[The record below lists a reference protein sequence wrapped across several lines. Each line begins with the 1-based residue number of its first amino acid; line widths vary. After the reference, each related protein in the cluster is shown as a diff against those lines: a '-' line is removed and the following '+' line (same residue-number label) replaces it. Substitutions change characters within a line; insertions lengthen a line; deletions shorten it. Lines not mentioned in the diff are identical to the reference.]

1 MMKKGFAL
9 IAVVLVGLML
19 VVGCSRDKEPAEAAL
34 KAAEAAVSAAK
45 AEAAKYVPDQ
55 VKGLE
60 DALKTAK
67 DAFEKKE
74 YTQALNAAKDLP
86 AKAKELAAAAAAKKA
101 ELTKAW
107 EAMAGGLPK
116 MVEAIK
122 SRVDI
127 LSKSKKLPANLDK
140 AKFEGAKTGLAEITQ
155 TWTDADNAFKGGN
168 IADAVAKANAVK
180 AKATEIMTT
189 LGMQPPA
196 AAKPS

>member
-1 MMKKGFAL
+1 MKKCF
-9 IAVVLVGLML
+9 VLVAVLLAGLMM
-19 VVGCSRDKEPAEAAL
+19 VVGCSRDKEPAEAAI
-34 KAAEAAVSAAK
+34 KAAEAAVGAAK

-55 VKGLE
+55 VKGVE
-60 DALKTAK
+60 DALKAAK

-74 YTQALNAAKDLP
+74 YTQALTAAKDLP
-86 AKAKELAAAAAAKKA
+86 AKAKDISTAAAAKKA

-107 EAMAGGLPK
+107 EEMAAGLPK
-116 MVEAIK
+116 VVEAIK

-140 AKFEGAKTGLAEITQ
+140 AKFEGAKADLAEITQ

-168 IADAVAKANAVK
+168 ITDALAKANTVK

-189 LGMQPPA
+189 LGMQAPGG
-196 AAKPS
+196 AKG

>member
-1 MMKKGFAL
+1 MKKGLAL

-60 DALKTAK
+60 DALKAAK

-101 ELTKAW
+101 ELTKSW
-107 EAMAGGLPK
+107 DEMAAGLPR

-127 LSKSKKLPANLDK
+127 LSKSKKLPKGMDK
-140 AKFEGAKTGLAEITQ
+140 EKFEGAKAGLGEITK
-155 TWTDADNAFKGGN
+155 TWADAESAFKGGN
-168 IADAVAKANAVK
+168 IADAIAKANAVK

>member
-1 MMKKGFAL
+1 MKKGFAL
-9 IAVVLVGLML
+9 IAVLLVGLML
-19 VVGCSRDKEPAEAAL
+19 VVGCARDKEPAEAAI

-55 VKGLE
+55 VKGVE
-60 DALKTAK
+60 DALKAAK

-86 AKAKELAAAAAAKKA
+86 AKAKELASAAATKKA
-101 ELTKAW
+101 ELTKTW
-107 EAMAGGLPK
+107 EEMAGGLPK

-127 LSKSKKLPANLDK
+127 LSKSKKLPKGMDK
-140 AKFEGAKTGLAEITQ
+140 ATFEGAKAGLGEITQ
-155 TWTDADNAFKGGN
+155 TWTDAENAYKGGN
-168 IADAVAKANAVK
+168 IADALAKANAVK
-180 AKATEIMTT
+180 AKATEIMTA

>member
-1 MMKKGFAL
+1 MKKGLAL
-9 IAVVLVGLML
+9 IAVVLAGLIM
-19 VVGCSRDKEPAEAAL
+19 VAGCARDKEPAEAAI

-55 VKGLE
+55 VKGVE
-60 DALKTAK
+60 DALKAAK

-101 ELTKAW
+101 ELTKSW
-107 EAMAGGLPK
+107 EEMAAGLPK

-122 SRVDI
+122 SRVGI
-127 LSKSKKLPANLDK
+127 LSKSKKLPKGMDK
-140 AKFEGAKTGLAEITQ
+140 AKFEGAKTGLGEINQ
-155 TWTDADNAFKGGN
+155 AWTDAENAYKGGN

-196 AAKPS
+196 AAKPT

>member
-1 MMKKGFAL
+1 
-9 IAVVLVGLML
+9 

-86 AKAKELAAAAAAKKA
+86 AKAKELAAAAAAKKD
-101 ELTKAW
+101 ELTKSW
-107 EAMAGGLPK
+107 DEMAAGLPK

-127 LSKSKKLPANLDK
+127 LSKSKKLPKGMDK
-140 AKFEGAKTGLAEITQ
+140 ATFEGAKAGLGEITQ
-155 TWTDADNAFKGGN
+155 TWTDAENAYKGGN
-168 IADAVAKANAVK
+168 ITDALAKANAVK
-180 AKATEIMTT
+180 AKATEIMTA

>member
-1 MMKKGFAL
+1 MKKGFAF
-9 IAVVLVGLML
+9 IAVLLVGLML
-19 VVGCSRDKEPAEAAL
+19 VVGCARDKEPAEAAI

-55 VKGLE
+55 VKGVE
-60 DALKTAK
+60 DALKAAK

-86 AKAKELAAAAAAKKA
+86 AKAKELASAAAAKKA
-101 ELTKAW
+101 ELTKTW
-107 EAMAGGLPK
+107 EEMAGGLPK

-140 AKFEGAKTGLAEITQ
+140 AKFEGAKAGLEEITK
-155 TWTDADNAFKGGN
+155 TWTDAEGSFKGGN
-168 IADAVAKANAVK
+168 IAEAIAKGNSVK

-196 AAKPS
+196 AAKTS

>member
-1 MMKKGFAL
+1 MKKCF
-9 IAVVLVGLML
+9 VLVAVLLAGLMM
-19 VVGCSRDKEPAEAAL
+19 VVGCSRDKEPAEAAI
-34 KAAEAAVSAAK
+34 KAAEAAVGAAK

-55 VKGLE
+55 VKGVE
-60 DALKTAK
+60 DALKAAK

-74 YTQALNAAKDLP
+74 YTQALTAAKDLP
-86 AKAKELAAAAAAKKA
+86 AKAKDLSTAAAAKKA

-107 EAMAGGLPK
+107 EEMAAGLPK
-116 MVEAIK
+116 VVEAIK

-140 AKFEGAKTGLAEITQ
+140 AKFEGAKADLAEITQ

-168 IADAVAKANAVK
+168 ITDALAKANTVK

-189 LGMQPPA
+189 LGMQAPGG
-196 AAKPS
+196 AKG

>member
-1 MMKKGFAL
+1 MKKGLAL
-9 IAVVLVGLML
+9 IAALLVGLML
-19 VVGCSRDKEPAEAAL
+19 VVGCARDKEPAEAAI

-55 VKGLE
+55 LKGVE
-60 DALKTAK
+60 DALKAAK
-67 DAFEKKE
+67 DAYEKKE
-74 YTQALNAAKDLP
+74 YTQALNAAKDIP
-86 AKAKELAAAAAAKKA
+86 AKAKELASAAAAKKA
-101 ELTKAW
+101 ELTKTW
-107 EAMAGGLPK
+107 EEMAGGLPK

-140 AKFEGAKTGLAEITQ
+140 AKVEGAKAGLEEITK
-155 TWTDADNAFKGGN
+155 TWTEAEGAFKGGN
-168 IADAVAKANAVK
+168 IAEAIAKGNSVK

-196 AAKPS
+196 AAKTS

>member
-1 MMKKGFAL
+1 MMKKSLAL

-19 VVGCSRDKEPAEAAL
+19 VAGCSRDKEPAEAAI
-34 KAAEAAVSAAK
+34 KAAEAAIGSAK

-55 VKGLE
+55 VKGVE
-60 DALKTAK
+60 DALKAAK

-86 AKAKELAAAAAAKKA
+86 AKAKELAAAAAAKKD
-101 ELTKAW
+101 ELTKSW

-140 AKFEGAKTGLAEITQ
+140 AKFEGAKSGLAEITQ
-155 TWTDADNAFKGGN
+155 AWMDADSAYKGGN

-189 LGMQPPA
+189 LGMQLPA

>member
-1 MMKKGFAL
+1 MKKCF
-9 IAVVLVGLML
+9 VLVAVLLAGLMM
-19 VVGCSRDKEPAEAAL
+19 VVGCSRDKEPAEAAI
-34 KAAEAAVSAAK
+34 KAAEAAVGTAK

-55 VKGLE
+55 VKGVE
-60 DALKTAK
+60 DALKAAK

-74 YTQALNAAKDLP
+74 YTQALTAAKDIP
-86 AKAKELAAAAAAKKA
+86 AKAKDLAAAAAAKKA

-107 EAMAGGLPK
+107 EEMAGGLPK

-140 AKFEGAKTGLAEITQ
+140 AKFEGAKAGLAEITQ

-168 IADAVAKANAVK
+168 ITDALAKANTVK

-189 LGMQPPA
+189 LGMQAPA
-196 AAKPS
+196 GAKG

>member
-1 MMKKGFAL
+1 MKKGFAL
-9 IAVVLVGLML
+9 IAVLLVGLML
-19 VVGCSRDKEPAEAAL
+19 GVGCSRDKEPAEAAI
-34 KAAEAAVSAAK
+34 KAAEAAIGAAK

-55 VKGLE
+55 VKGVE
-60 DALKTAK
+60 DALKSAK

-86 AKAKELAAAAAAKKA
+86 AKAKEIASAAAAKKA

-107 EAMAGGLPK
+107 EEMAGGLPK

-140 AKFEGAKTGLAEITQ
+140 AKFEGAKAGLEEITK
-155 TWTDADNAFKGGN
+155 TWTDAEGAFKGGN
-168 IADAVAKANAVK
+168 IADALAKGNAVK
-180 AKATEIMTT
+180 TKAAEIMTT
-189 LGMQPPA
+189 LGMQPPP

>member
-1 MMKKGFAL
+1 MMKRGFAL
-9 IAVVLVGLML
+9 IAVLLVGLML
-19 VVGCSRDKEPAEAAL
+19 VIGCSRDKEPAEAAL

-60 DALKTAK
+60 GALKAAK
-67 DAFEKKE
+67 DALEKKE
-74 YTQALNAAKDLP
+74 YTQALNAAKDIP
-86 AKAKELAAAAAAKKA
+86 AKAKEVVAAAAAKKA
-101 ELTKAW
+101 ELTKSW
-107 EAMAGGLPK
+107 EELAGGIPK

-140 AKFEGAKTGLAEITQ
+140 AKVEGAKAGLGEITQ
-155 TWTDADNAFKGGN
+155 TWTDAESAFKGGN
-168 IADAVAKANAVK
+168 IADAIAKANAVK
-180 AKATEIMTT
+180 AKAAQIMTT

-196 AAKPS
+196 AAKT

>member
-19 VVGCSRDKEPAEAAL
+19 VAGCSRDKEPAEAAL

-55 VKGLE
+55 VKGVE
-60 DALKTAK
+60 DALKAAK

-74 YTQALNAAKDLP
+74 YTQALNAAKDIP

-101 ELTKAW
+101 ELTKSW
-107 EAMAGGLPK
+107 DEMAAGLPK

-127 LSKSKKLPANLDK
+127 LSKSKKLPKGMDK
-140 AKFEGAKTGLAEITQ
+140 AKFEEAKTGLAEITQ
-155 TWTDADNAFKGGN
+155 TWMDADNAFKGGN
-168 IADAVAKANAVK
+168 IADALAKANAVK

>member
-1 MMKKGFAL
+1 MKRDFAL

-19 VVGCSRDKEPAEAAL
+19 VVGCSRDKEPAEAAI
-34 KAAEAAVSAAK
+34 KAAEAAVNAAK
-45 AEAAKYVPDQ
+45 AEAGKFVPDQ

-60 DALKTAK
+60 DALKGAK
-67 DAFEKKE
+67 AAFEKKE

-86 AKAKELAAAAAAKKA
+86 AKAKELVAAAAAKKA
-101 ELTKAW
+101 ELTKSW
-107 EAMAGGLPK
+107 EEMAAGLPK

-127 LSKSKKLPANLDK
+127 LSKSKKLPKGMDK
-140 AKFEGAKTGLAEITQ
+140 ATFEGAKAGLGEITQ
-155 TWTDADNAFKGGN
+155 TWTDAENAYKGGN
-168 IADAVAKANAVK
+168 IADALAKANAVK
-180 AKATEIMTT
+180 AKATEIMTA

>member
-1 MMKKGFAL
+1 MKKGLAL
-9 IAVVLVGLML
+9 IAAVLVGLML
-19 VVGCSRDKEPAEAAL
+19 VVGCARDKEPAEAAI
-34 KAAEAAVSAAK
+34 KAAEAAIGSAK

-55 VKGLE
+55 VKGVE
-60 DALKTAK
+60 DALKAAK

-107 EAMAGGLPK
+107 ESMAGGLPK

-140 AKFEGAKTGLAEITQ
+140 AKFEGAKAGLGEITQ
-155 TWTDADNAFKGGN
+155 MWDDAQKAFSGGN
-168 IADAVAKANAVK
+168 LADAVSK
-180 AKATEIMTT
+180 AKTLKDKAVEMMTT
-189 LGMQPPA
+189 LGMQVPA
-196 AAKPS
+196 GAKS

>member
-1 MMKKGFAL
+1 MMKKSLAL

-19 VVGCSRDKEPAEAAL
+19 VAGCSRDKEPAEAAI
-34 KAAEAAVSAAK
+34 KAAEAAIGSAK

-55 VKGLE
+55 VKGVE
-60 DALKTAK
+60 DALKAAK

-86 AKAKELAAAAAAKKA
+86 AKAKELAAAAAAKKD
-101 ELTKAW
+101 ELTKSW

-140 AKFEGAKTGLAEITQ
+140 AKFEGAKSGLAEITQ
-155 TWTDADNAFKGGN
+155 AWMDADNAYKGGN

-189 LGMQPPA
+189 LGMQLPA

>member
-1 MMKKGFAL
+1 MKKGFAL
-9 IAVVLVGLML
+9 IAVVLVGLAL

-34 KAAEAAVSAAK
+34 KAAEAAVSSVK

-55 VKGLE
+55 VKGVE
-60 DALKTAK
+60 DALKAAK

-86 AKAKELAAAAAAKKA
+86 AKAKELASAAAAKKA
-101 ELTKAW
+101 ELTKTW
-107 EAMAGGLPK
+107 EELAGGLPK

-140 AKFEGAKTGLAEITQ
+140 AKFESAKAGLGEISQ
-155 TWTDADNAFKGGN
+155 TWTDAENAFKGGN
-168 IADAVAKANAVK
+168 IPDAIAKGNSVK

-196 AAKPS
+196 AAKTS

>member
-1 MMKKGFAL
+1 MMKKSFAL
-9 IAVVLVGLML
+9 VAVLLVGLMF
-19 VVGCSRDKEPAEAAL
+19 VAGCSRDKEPAEAAI
-34 KAAEAAVSAAK
+34 KAAEAAVGAAK

-55 VKGLE
+55 VKGVE
-60 DALKTAK
+60 DALNAAK

-86 AKAKELAAAAAAKKA
+86 AKAKDLATAAAAKKA

-107 EAMAGGLPK
+107 EEMAAGLPK

-140 AKFEGAKTGLAEITQ
+140 AKFEGAKAGLAEITK
-155 TWTDADNAFKGGN
+155 TWTDADSAFKGGN
-168 IADAVAKANAVK
+168 ISDALAKANAVK
-180 AKATEIMTT
+180 AKATEIMAT
-189 LGMQPPA
+189 LGMQAPPA
-196 AAKPS
+196 AKG

>member
-1 MMKKGFAL
+1 MKKCF
-9 IAVVLVGLML
+9 VLVAVLLAGLMM
-19 VVGCSRDKEPAEAAL
+19 VVGCSRDKEPAEAAI
-34 KAAEAAVSAAK
+34 KAAEAAVGTAK

-55 VKGLE
+55 VKGVE
-60 DALKTAK
+60 DALKAAK

-74 YTQALNAAKDLP
+74 YTQALTAAKDLP
-86 AKAKELAAAAAAKKA
+86 AKAKDLATAAAAKKA

-107 EAMAGGLPK
+107 EDMAAGLPK

-140 AKFEGAKTGLAEITQ
+140 AKFEGAKAGLAEITQ

-168 IADAVAKANAVK
+168 ITDALAKANTVK

-189 LGMQPPA
+189 LGMQAPA
-196 AAKPS
+196 GAKG

>member
-1 MMKKGFAL
+1 MKQGFAL
-9 IAVVLVGLML
+9 IAVVLVGVML
-19 VVGCSRDKEPAEAAL
+19 AVGCSRDKEPAEAAL
-34 KAAEAAVSAAK
+34 KAAEAAVSSAK

-55 VKGLE
+55 VKGVE
-60 DALKTAK
+60 DALKAAK

-86 AKAKELAAAAAAKKA
+86 AKAKELASAAAAKKA

-107 EAMAGGLPK
+107 EELAGGLPK

-127 LSKSKKLPANLDK
+127 LSKSKKLPKGMDK
-140 AKFEGAKTGLAEITQ
+140 EKFEGAKAGLGEITQ
-155 TWTDADNAFKGGN
+155 TWTDAESAFKGGN
-168 IADAVAKANAVK
+168 IADAIAKANSVK

-189 LGMQPPA
+189 LGMQPPP
-196 AAKPS
+196 AAKG

>member
-1 MMKKGFAL
+1 MKKGFAL

-19 VVGCSRDKEPAEAAL
+19 VVGCARDKEPAEAAI
-34 KAAEAAVSAAK
+34 KAAEAAIGSAK

-55 VKGLE
+55 VKGVE
-60 DALKTAK
+60 NALKAAK

-107 EAMAGGLPK
+107 EGMAAGLPK

-140 AKFEGAKTGLAEITQ
+140 AKFEGAKAGLGEITQ
-155 TWTDADNAFKGGN
+155 TWTDAENAYKGGN